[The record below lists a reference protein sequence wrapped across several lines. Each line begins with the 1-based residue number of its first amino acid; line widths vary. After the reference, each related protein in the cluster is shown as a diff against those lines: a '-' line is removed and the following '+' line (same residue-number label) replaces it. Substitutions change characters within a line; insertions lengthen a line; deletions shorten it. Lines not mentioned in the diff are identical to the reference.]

1 MNIPNAI
8 TTGRIALCPV
18 IAVLALSADLRLRY
32 AAFVVFLLAAL
43 SDLWDGHI
51 ARKHGWT
58 SNTGKL
64 LDPIA
69 DKLLV
74 ASALIPLF
82 AITRR
87 DDGFSDLPLFGGPL
101 PLWVLIVI
109 FGRELAVTLFRGYAV
124 RRGIVIA
131 AGKSGKY
138 KSFFTYVFGASL
150 LMWFPLLQTAA
161 ASGWSGAIWQAW
173 SIFHSL
179 LAATTLALAVFLT
192 LFSLADYLWRYRSLA
207 TEGGRKDETE
217 S

>member
-8 TTGRIALCPV
+8 TMARIALCPV
-18 IAVLALSADLRLRY
+18 IVLLALSSDPQLRY
-32 AAFVVFLLAAL
+32 AAFVVFVLAAL
-43 SDLWDGHI
+43 SDIWDGHL
-51 ARKHGWT
+51 ARKHGWI

-82 AITRR
+82 LITRR

-101 PLWVLIVI
+101 PLWILIVV

-124 RRGIVIA
+124 RRGIVIS

-138 KSFFTYVFGASL
+138 KSFFTYLFGGAL
-150 LMWFPLLQTAA
+150 LMWFPLLRTAA
-161 ASGWSGAIWQAW
+161 DSGWSGSTWQAW
-173 SIFHSL
+173 RIFHSL
-179 LAATTLALAVFLT
+179 FAATTLALAVFLT
-192 LFSLADYLWRYRSLA
+192 LFSLADYLWRYRSLMTA
-207 TEGGRKDETE
+207 DGRNDEGKR
-217 S
+217 